1 MKHSSG
7 MLAAVMIALLA
18 LPVACV
24 AQQAASSAPPARS
37 STGLPYLTDGQLK
50 PPDLVDAIRARRKD
64 GKLLNLDRILLQ
76 SPNFARGWNTM
87 FGTIRGQLSLDPKL
101 RELVTMAIAVLN
113 ASDYQWAAHES
124 EFLAVGGTKAQ
135 LAALRGIASASFD
148 QTAFDETERATLA
161 LAVEMTRS
169 VKVQP
174 DTMKRIES
182 LMSDQHVVELIG
194 VIAGYN
200 MVSRFFVATGVDPE

>member
-1 MKHSSG
+1 MKYIS
-7 MLAAVMIALLA
+7 MTLVAAAVLIAPTA
-18 LPVACV
+18 PR
-24 AQQAASSAPPARS
+24 AQDAAPPAHTR
-37 STGLPYLTDGQLK
+37 TGLNYLTDSQLK
-50 PPDLVDAIRARRKD
+50 PADLVDAIRARRND

-101 RELVTMAIAVLN
+101 RELVTMATAVLN

-124 EFLAVGGTKAQ
+124 EFLAAGGTMLQ
-135 LAALRGIASASFD
+135 LAALRGIVSPSFD
-148 QTAFDETERATLA
+148 RTPFDESERATLA
-161 LAVEMTRS
+161 LTVEMTRNIM
-169 VKVQP
+169 VQP
-174 DTMKRIES
+174 GTMKQIES

>member
-1 MKHSSG
+1 MRYVSM
-7 MLAAVMIALLA
+7 MLVAAALLIA
-18 LPVACV
+18 PAAGQ
-24 AQQAASSAPPARS
+24 AQDAAPPVRT
-37 STGLPYLTDGQLK
+37 STGLPYLPDSQLK
-50 PPDLVDAIRARRKD
+50 PPDLVEAIRARRKD

-87 FGTIRGQLSLDPKL
+87 FGTIRSQLSLDPKL

-124 EFLAVGGTKAQ
+124 EFLAAGGTKLQ
-135 LAALRGIASASFD
+135 LAALRGIASPSFD
-148 QTAFDETERATLA
+148 QTPFDEAERATLA
-161 LAVEMTRS
+161 LTVEMTRN
-169 VKVQP
+169 VTVQP
-174 DTMKRIES
+174 GTMKRIES
-182 LMSDQHVVELIG
+182 LMSDQEVVELIG

>member
-1 MKHSSG
+1 MKYGSIT
-7 MLAAVMIALLA
+7 LVAVALLIA
-18 LPVACV
+18 PVAPR
-24 AQQAASSAPPARS
+24 AQTAAPPAHT
-37 STGLPYLTDGQLK
+37 STGLPYLTDSQLK

-76 SPNFARGWNTM
+76 SPSFARAWNTM

-113 ASDYQWAAHES
+113 ASDYEWTAHEP
-124 EFLAVGGTKAQ
+124 EFLAAGGTKPQ
-135 LAALRGIASASFD
+135 LAALRGITSASFD
-148 QTAFDETERATLA
+148 QAPFDETERAVLA
-161 LAVEMTRS
+161 LTVEMTRK
-169 VKVQP
+169 VTVQP
-174 DTMKRIES
+174 ATMKRIES

-194 VIAGYN
+194 TIAGYN

>member
-1 MKHSSG
+1 MKYG
-7 MLAAVMIALLA
+7 FMALAMAALLV
-18 LPVACV
+18 LPAAPR
-24 AQQAASSAPPARS
+24 AQDAAMPAHT
-37 STGLPYLTDGQLK
+37 STGLPYLTDSELK

-113 ASDYQWAAHES
+113 ASDYQWAAHEA

-135 LAALRGIASASFD
+135 LAALRGISSANFD
-148 QTAFDETERATLA
+148 LAPFDETERATLA
-161 LAVEMTRS
+161 LAVEMTRD
-169 VKVQP
+169 VTVQP
-174 DTMKRIES
+174 ATMMRIKG
-182 LMSDQHVVELIG
+182 LLSDQHVVELIG
-194 VIAGYN
+194 TIAGYN

>member
-1 MKHSSG
+1 MRYTF
-7 MLAAVMIALLA
+7 MALVAATLLV
-18 LPVACV
+18 LPTAPR
-24 AQQAASSAPPARS
+24 AQNAAMPAHT
-37 STGLPYLTDGQLK
+37 STGLPYLADSQLK

-113 ASDYQWAAHES
+113 ASDYQWAAHEA
-124 EFLAVGGTKAQ
+124 EFLSVGGTRAQ
-135 LAALRGIASASFD
+135 LAALRGASSASFD
-148 QTAFDETERATLA
+148 QSPFDETERATLA
-161 LAVEMTRS
+161 LAVEMTRN
-169 VKVQP
+169 VTVEP
-174 DTMKRIES
+174 GTMKRIKS
-182 LMSDQHVVELIG
+182 LMSDQHLVELIG

>member
-1 MKHSSG
+1 MKSTS
-7 MLAAVMIALLA
+7 IALVAAA
-18 LPVACV
+18 LSVLPAGSW
-24 AQQAASSAPPARS
+24 AQDAAKPAHTF
-37 STGLPYLTDGQLK
+37 TGLPYLTDGQLK

-113 ASDYQWAAHES
+113 DSDYQWAAHEA
-124 EFLAVGGTKAQ
+124 EFVAVGGTKEQ
-135 LAALRGIASASFD
+135 LAALRGISSASFD
-148 QTAFDETERATLA
+148 LAPFDETERATLA
-161 LAVEMTRS
+161 LAVEMTRD
-169 VKVQP
+169 VRVEP
-174 DTMKRIES
+174 GTMKRVRG
-182 LMSDQHVVELIG
+182 LLSDQHLVELIG
-194 VIAGYN
+194 TIAGYN

>member
-1 MKHSSG
+1 MRYTS
-7 MLAAVMIALLA
+7 MALVAAALLV
-18 LPVACV
+18 LPTAPR
-24 AQQAASSAPPARS
+24 AQDAAMPAHT
-37 STGLPYLTDGQLK
+37 STGLPYLADSQLK

-113 ASDYQWAAHES
+113 ASDYQWAAHEA
-124 EFLAVGGTKAQ
+124 EFLSVGGTRAQ
-135 LAALRGIASASFD
+135 LAALRGIAAASFD
-148 QTAFDETERATLA
+148 QSPFDETERATLA
-161 LAVEMTRS
+161 LTVEMTRN
-169 VKVQP
+169 VTVEP
-174 DTMKRIES
+174 GTMKRIKS
-182 LMSDQHVVELIG
+182 LMSDQHLVELIG

>member
-1 MKHSSG
+1 MKYGSIT
-7 MLAAVMIALLA
+7 LVAVALLIA
-18 LPVACV
+18 PVAPR
-24 AQQAASSAPPARS
+24 AQTAAPPAHT
-37 STGLPYLTDGQLK
+37 STGLPYLTDSQLK

-76 SPNFARGWNTM
+76 SPSFARAWNTM

-113 ASDYQWAAHES
+113 ASDYEWTAHEP
-124 EFLAVGGTKAQ
+124 EFLAAGGTKPQ
-135 LAALRGIASASFD
+135 LAALRGITSATFD
-148 QTAFDETERATLA
+148 QAPFDETERALLA
-161 LAVEMTRS
+161 LTVEMTRN
-169 VKVQP
+169 VTVQP
-174 DTMKRIES
+174 ATMKRIES

-194 VIAGYN
+194 TIAGYN

>member
-1 MKHSSG
+1 MKYVS
-7 MLAAVMIALLA
+7 MTLVATALLIA
-18 LPVACV
+18 PAVSR
-24 AQQAASSAPPARS
+24 AQDAAPRAHT
-37 STGLPYLTDGQLK
+37 STGLPYLPDSQLK

-87 FGTIRGQLSLDPKL
+87 FGAIRGQLSLDPKL

-124 EFLAVGGTKAQ
+124 EFLAAGGTKTQ
-135 LAALRGIASASFD
+135 LAALRGIAAANFD

-161 LAVEMTRS
+161 LTVEMTRNIA
-169 VKVQP
+169 VQP
-174 DTMKRIES
+174 GTIKRIES

>member
-1 MKHSSG
+1 MKYVS
-7 MLAAVMIALLA
+7 MTLVATALLIA
-18 LPVACV
+18 PAVSR
-24 AQQAASSAPPARS
+24 AQDAAPRAHT
-37 STGLPYLTDGQLK
+37 STGLPYLPDSQLK

-87 FGTIRGQLSLDPKL
+87 FGAIRGQLSLDPKL

-113 ASDYQWAAHES
+113 ASDYQWTAHES
-124 EFLAVGGTKAQ
+124 EFLAAGGTKLQ
-135 LAALRGIASASFD
+135 LAALRGVASPNFD
-148 QTAFDETERATLA
+148 QTSFDEIERATLA
-161 LAVEMTRS
+161 LTVEMTRN
-169 VKVQP
+169 VTVQP
-174 DTMKRIES
+174 GTMKRIES

>member
-1 MKHSSG
+1 MKYGSIT
-7 MLAAVMIALLA
+7 LVAAALLI
-18 LPVACV
+18 LP
-24 AQQAASSAPPARS
+24 AASRAQDAAMPAHT
-37 STGLPYLTDGQLK
+37 STGLPYLTDSQLK

-101 RELVTMAIAVLN
+101 RELVTMATAVLLD
-113 ASDYQWAAHES
+113 SGYQWAAHEN
-124 EFLAVGGTKAQ
+124 EFLAAGGTKPQ

-148 QTAFDETERATLA
+148 LAPFDETERATLA
-161 LAVEMTRS
+161 MTVEMTRN

-174 DTMKRIES
+174 GTMKRIRS

-194 VIAGYN
+194 TIAGYN

>member
-1 MKHSSG
+1 MKSTSIA
-7 MLAAVMIALLA
+7 LAAAAFLA
-18 LPVACV
+18 LPAAPQ
-24 AQQAASSAPPARS
+24 AQDAAKPAHT
-37 STGLPYLTDGQLK
+37 STGLPYLTDGELK

-113 ASDYQWAAHES
+113 DSDYQWAAHEA
-124 EFLAVGGTKAQ
+124 EFLSAGGTKAQ
-135 LAALRGIASASFD
+135 LAALRGISSASFD
-148 QTAFDETERATLA
+148 LAPFDETERATLA
-161 LAVEMTRS
+161 LTVEMTRD
-169 VKVQP
+169 VTVEP
-174 DTMKRIES
+174 GTMKRVRG
-182 LMSDQHVVELIG
+182 LLSDQHVVELIG
-194 VIAGYN
+194 TIAGYN

>member
-1 MKHSSG
+1 MKFGSIT
-7 MLAAVMIALLA
+7 LVAAAVLI
-18 LPVACV
+18 LP
-24 AQQAASSAPPARS
+24 AASRAQNAAPPAHT
-37 STGLPYLTDGQLK
+37 STGLPYLTDSQLK

-113 ASDYQWAAHES
+113 ASDYEWTAHEP
-124 EFLAVGGTKAQ
+124 EFLAVGGTKSQ
-135 LAALRGIASASFD
+135 LAALRGITSASFD
-148 QTAFDETERATLA
+148 QVPFDETERAVLA
-161 LAVEMTRS
+161 LTVEMTRN
-169 VKVQP
+169 VTVQP
-174 DTMKRIES
+174 ATMKRIES

-194 VIAGYN
+194 TIAGYN

>member
-1 MKHSSG
+1 MKYIS
-7 MLAAVMIALLA
+7 IALVAAA
-18 LPVACV
+18 LLILPTAPR
-24 AQQAASSAPPARS
+24 AQDAATPAHT

-50 PPDLVDAIRARRKD
+50 PPDLVDAIRSRRKD

-113 ASDYQWAAHES
+113 ASDYQWAAHEG
-124 EFLAVGGTKAQ
+124 EFLAAGGTKDQ
-135 LAALRGIASASFD
+135 LAALRGIASPGFD
-148 QTAFDETERATLA
+148 QTAFDEAERATLA
-161 LAVEMTRS
+161 LTVEMTKN
-169 VKVQP
+169 VTVQP
-174 DTMKRIES
+174 GTMKRIES
-182 LMSDQHVVELIG
+182 LLSDQHVVELIG

>member
-1 MKHSSG
+1 MKYIS
-7 MLAAVMIALLA
+7 MALVAAALLIA
-18 LPVACV
+18 PAAPR
-24 AQQAASSAPPARS
+24 AQDAAPPAHT

-124 EFLAVGGTKAQ
+124 EFLAAGGTKPQ
-135 LAALRGIASASFD
+135 LAALRGVATTNFD
-148 QTAFDETERATLA
+148 QAPFNETERATLA
-161 LAVEMTRS
+161 LTVEMTKN
-169 VKVQP
+169 VAVQP
-174 DTMKRIES
+174 GTTKRIRS

-194 VIAGYN
+194 TIAGYN
-200 MVSRFFVATGVDPE
+200 MV

>member
-1 MKHSSG
+1 MKYIS
-7 MLAAVMIALLA
+7 MTLVAAALLIA
-18 LPVACV
+18 PTVPR
-24 AQQAASSAPPARS
+24 AQDAAPPAHTR
-37 STGLPYLTDGQLK
+37 TGLNYLTDSQST
-50 PPDLVDAIRARRKD
+50 PADLVDAIRARRND

-113 ASDYQWAAHES
+113 ASDYQWSTHES
-124 EFLAVGGTKAQ
+124 EFLTAGGTKLQ
-135 LAALRGIASASFD
+135 LAALRGVASPSFD
-148 QTAFDETERATLA
+148 QTPFNEAERATLA
-161 LAVEMTRS
+161 LTVEMTRN
-169 VKVQP
+169 VTVQP
-174 DTMKRIES
+174 GTMKRIES

>member
-1 MKHSSG
+1 MKFTSIA
-7 MLAAVMIALLA
+7 LAAAALFV
-18 LPVACV
+18 LPAAPR
-24 AQQAASSAPPARS
+24 AQDAAKPANTSA
-37 STGLPYLTDGQLK
+37 GLPYLTDGQLK

-113 ASDYQWAAHES
+113 DSDYQWAAHEA
-124 EFLAVGGTKAQ
+124 EFVSVGGTKAQ
-135 LAALRGIASASFD
+135 LAALRGISSASFD
-148 QTAFDETERATLA
+148 LAPFDDTERAALA
-161 LAVEMTRS
+161 LTVEMTRD
-169 VKVQP
+169 VTVEP
-174 DTMKRIES
+174 GTMKRVRG
-182 LMSDQHVVELIG
+182 LLSDQHVVELIG
-194 VIAGYN
+194 TIAGYN